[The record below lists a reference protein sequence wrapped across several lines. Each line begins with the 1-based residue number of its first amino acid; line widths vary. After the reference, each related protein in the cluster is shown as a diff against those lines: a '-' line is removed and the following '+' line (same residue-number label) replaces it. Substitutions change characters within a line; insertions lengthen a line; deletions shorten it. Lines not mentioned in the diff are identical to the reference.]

1 MYIALIA
8 NTIDIEKMKTVEKNI
23 IEFYN
28 QGLPISSNRDLRYY
42 LNRINDTN
50 FQILAGS
57 IRNAEL
63 SALEFT
69 RHFGSKLDKIKNA
82 NQEYFKFFLVDIIFG
97 NPKLYPKE
105 ILRIA
110 SAIYYY
116 LD

>member
-1 MYIALIA
+1 MYIALIT

-69 RHFGSKLDKIKNA
+69 RHFGSKLDKLKMQIKNTL
-82 NQEYFKFFLVDIIFG
+82 NFF
-97 NPKLYPKE
+97 
-105 ILRIA
+105 
-110 SAIYYY
+110 
-116 LD
+116 